1 METALQFF
9 LVLSLLV
16 IIHELGHFFAAKLQG
31 IKVEEFG
38 FGIPPRIFGIR
49 FGETIYTLNLLPFGG
64 FVRVFG
70 EEEEQLKGKKLTAEM
85 KKRSFAHKK
94 PWQKAIV
101 LVAGVVLN
109 FVLGWVVV
117 SYLFTQDVPVPSDN
131 VHIEAV
137 SANSPAEDAGLQAD
151 DIITTIQHEDTII
164 EVDETDDIKVASEKY
179 ADTPIILTAI
189 RGEETIFVEVVPRG
203 NPPEGEGALGISISS
218 YEIKKYSWTEAPFYG
233 LVESARVTG
242 LIAHEAG
249 KIVVR
254 LITFRGP
261 GVEIAGPVGIAK
273 LTGEAFDQGS
283 TAVLQLIG
291 ILSLN
296 LAVFNILPFPAL
308 DGGRLAFVIY
318 EWVTG
323 KKPNSKFEQRLNLV
337 GFSLLIGLL
346 ILVTINDIAKLLG

>member
-1 METALQFF
+1 METTLQFF
-9 LVLSLLV
+9 FVLSLLV

-49 FGETIYTLNLLPFGG
+49 FGETLYSLNLLPFGG

-70 EEEEQLKGKKLTAEM
+70 EEEEQLKGKKLTPEM
-85 KKRSFAHKK
+85 KERSFAHKK
-94 PWQKAIV
+94 HWQKAIV
-101 LVAGVVLN
+101 LIAGVVLN
-109 FVLGWVVV
+109 FILGWAVV
-117 SYLFTQDVPVPSDN
+117 SYLFTQGVPVPSEN
-131 VHIEAV
+131 VHIESV
-137 SANSPAEDAGLQAD
+137 SDNSPASDAGLQPD
-151 DIITTIQHEDTII
+151 DIITTIRHEDAVI
-164 EVDETDDIKVASEKY
+164 EVDENEDIAQASEEF
-179 ADTPIILTAI
+179 ADSPIILTVL
-189 RGEETIFVEVVPRG
+189 RDEETIIVEVVPRG
-203 NPPEGEGALGISISS
+203 NPPEGEGALGITISS
-218 YEIKKYSWTEAPFYG
+218 YEIKKYSMIEAPFYG
-233 LVESARVTG
+233 LIESAKISG
-242 LIAHEAG
+242 MIAHEAG
-249 KIVVR
+249 KILGR
-254 LITFRGP
+254 LLTLHGP

-323 KKPNSKFEQRLNLV
+323 KKANSKFEQRLNLI